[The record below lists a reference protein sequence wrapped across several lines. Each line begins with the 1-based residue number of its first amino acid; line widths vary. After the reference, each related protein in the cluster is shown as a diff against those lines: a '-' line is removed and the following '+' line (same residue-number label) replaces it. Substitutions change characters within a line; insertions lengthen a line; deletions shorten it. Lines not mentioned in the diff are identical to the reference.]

1 MSSRDALIR
10 QAAFKRLNELEQ
22 VFSDAIPAQE
32 LLKGFEFQGQTVAF
46 KSQTGVFKPK
56 EMTEMAALS
65 IASLPS
71 SPYNDQE
78 KEHEWL
84 YSYRAGSIDQHDNRL
99 LRGAMESQ
107 EPIIFFLWVGD
118 SPRTYEAIWPCWIVE
133 DMPQQRLVRVQ
144 AGRHF
149 VPDLSAS
156 SLPEPDEEIERRYT
170 TREVKVRLHQRRFRK
185 AVLKAYNEHCI
196 ICRLREPELLDASHI
211 VGDADAKGV
220 PAVSNGMAL
229 CAIHHRAFDNML
241 ITLDP
246 DYRVRVSERLLEDED
261 GPMLEHGIKDFHM
274 KEAMYLPRRTQDK
287 PDREALEERLDAFER
302 AS

>member
-10 QAAFKRLNELEQ
+10 QAAFKRLNELEAI
-22 VFSDAIPAQE
+22 FGDAIPASVLNQ
-32 LLKGFEFQGQTVAF
+32 GFQFEGQKVTF
-46 KSQTGVFKPK
+46 KSGSGPFKPK
-56 EMTEMAALS
+56 VITENAALS
-65 IASLPS
+65 ITTTPK
-71 SPYNDQE
+71 SPYQDQE
-78 KEHEWL
+78 LEEEWL
-84 YSYRAGSIDQHDNRL
+84 YAYQAGSIDRYANRW
-99 LRGAMESQ
+99 LRGAMESRV
-107 EPIIFFLWVGD
+107 PIIFFIWASD

-149 VPDLSAS
+149 VPDLSAAT
-156 SLPEPDEEIERRYT
+156 LPEPDEEIERRYT

-185 AVLKAYNEHCI
+185 AVLKAYNEHCV

-274 KEAMYLPRRTQDK
+274 REAMYLPRRHQDK
-287 PDREALEERLDAFER
+287 PNREALEERLGRFR
-302 AS
+302 